1 MAHGGEISYCNFG
14 HAAMHFAL
22 ENLALS
28 PQCSFASHRRGSA
41 PSFEQQDAKLWLV
54 IETARKVWGAP

>member
-14 HAAMHFAL
+14 QAATHFAL

-41 PSFEQQDAKLWLV
+41 LGFEQQDAKLRLV
-54 IETARKVWGAP
+54 IETAREVWGAP